1 MLVYLLSSRDSSN
14 FIQNMGLAARGLAEQ
29 CRPPLFIHSAV
40 STPVSQWDFTTDFMR
55 PVEPR

>member
-1 MLVYLLSSRDSSN
+1 
-14 FIQNMGLAARGLAEQ
+14 MGLAARGLAEQ

-40 STPVSQWDFTTDFMR
+40 SIPVSQWDFTTDFMR